1 MIAKHITI
9 YVVVEV
15 VVDIFVF
22 SIALSWCVYV
32 GGVGGWGHWG
42 E

>member
-1 MIAKHITI
+1 MIAKHII
-9 YVVVEV
+9 SVVVEV
-15 VVDIFVF
+15 VVNIFVF

-32 GGVGGWGHWG
+32 GGVGVWG